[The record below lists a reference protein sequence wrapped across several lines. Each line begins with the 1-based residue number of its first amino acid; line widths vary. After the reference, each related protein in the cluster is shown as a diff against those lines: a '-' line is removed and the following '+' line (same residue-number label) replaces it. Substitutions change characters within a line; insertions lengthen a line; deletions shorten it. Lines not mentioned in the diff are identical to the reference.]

1 MIPNAPTIATRN
13 DLPLAVTGATSRATS
28 VGAARAGRRLGPATL
43 AALVLLSAPAAA
55 QAGGGAGGKKAPSA
69 TRASAV
75 VTPSLVGSWSGTAT
89 IPLKDSSIV
98 VPVLYTFTQA
108 AASAPIVGT
117 AMVPGQGSGPI
128 SHVVREGT
136 QVRYRVTAPEGR
148 VLEHDATL
156 SADGVLDGTVSMD
169 GKPLARF
176 RVTPR
181 KDGVTTR

>member
-1 MIPNAPTIATRN
+1 MRQDPSTIATGRHR
-13 DLPLAVTGATSRATS
+13 LAVATARPCRRAPGS
-28 VGAARAGRRLGPATL
+28 GAAL
-43 AALVLLSAPAAA
+43 ALASALVLLALPASA
-55 QAGGGAGGKKAPSA
+55 QSRGGGGAGKGAASA
-69 TRASAV
+69 TAAKG

-128 SHVVREGT
+128 SHVVRAGA
-136 QVRYRVTAPEGR
+136 QVRFRVTAPEGR
-148 VLEHDATL
+148 VLEHDGVL
-156 SADGVLDGTVSMD
+156 GADGALDGTVSLD
-169 GKPLARF
+169 GKPLAKI

-181 KDGVTTR
+181 KDGATTR